1 MSQCLRALRP
11 VLLILGLCSCSL
23 DIPVENELTDPN
35 AITSVQTAYEALSSA
50 YTSYPKEA
58 YHLSLLSD
66 DFVPTF
72 TASQDPSSYRLY
84 RSWQRVSGGATMR
97 PSVTSLP
104 YSLGSQPC
112 APPSPPKSNT
122 SSTT

>member
-84 RSWQRVSGGATMR
+84 S
-97 PSVTSLP
+97 
-104 YSLGSQPC
+104 YI
-112 APPSPPKSNT
+112 
-122 SSTT
+122 